1 MKQYR
6 EIENSLGEG
15 SYKAPKGLIRV
26 RISTKGSTISEITIS
41 GDFFM
46 YPEDLL
52 WKLEKTL
59 LGADATREA
68 ILSRVQDFYRSTRAL
83 TPGVA
88 PQDFSEAVMRALSSV

>member
-1 MKQYR
+1 
-6 EIENSLGEG
+6 LGEG

-26 RISTKGSTISEITIS
+26 KASTKDSTISEVMIT

-46 YPEDLL
+46 HPEDLL

-68 ILSRVQDFYRSTRAL
+68 ILSRLQDFYRSTGAL

-88 PQDFSEAVMRALSSV
+88 PQDFTEAIMKALASV

>member
-1 MKQYR
+1 M
-6 EIENSLGEG
+6 GEG

-26 RISTKGSTISEITIS
+26 KISTKGSTISEITIS

-46 YPEDLL
+46 HPEELL

-59 LGADATREA
+59 LGADAIREA
-68 ILSRVQDFYRSTRAL
+68 ILSRVQDFYRSTGAL
-83 TPGVA
+83 TPGVT